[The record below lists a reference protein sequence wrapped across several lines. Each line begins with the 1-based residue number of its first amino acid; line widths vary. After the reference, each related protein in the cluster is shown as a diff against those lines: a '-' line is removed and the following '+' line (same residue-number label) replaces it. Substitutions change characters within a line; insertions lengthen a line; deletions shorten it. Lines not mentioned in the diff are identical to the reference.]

1 MITEY
6 MRKKWISLSMNNH
19 LESMNKRKKYMMYP
33 YMVIAA
39 YILITLILNLFGP
52 VEYQGYTTGKKAAVT
67 IYILMFL
74 VVTYVGMKIA
84 SMSGQVKDAA
94 LNKNYAR
101 VKNFIFIIEITI
113 VVVFLIKLSLI
124 IYQVIQY
131 GIPVSGMSFSS
142 MAEVYSDLHLTES
155 DVNIFRKIN
164 SFTRVLTFLAFFS
177 GMYMWKK
184 ISRSGRIMLCA
195 AIILDFLYNILYI
208 GTQRSLFTYMVL
220 AGMLY
225 IVHVIKSG
233 KGIKKRN
240 VFFVAV
246 AVVGA
251 VLIFTKIISA
261 RFTLWGSVMST
272 DFRNGMKFN
281 PNHILVQWLPDEMK
295 YAFITLLSYPSQG
308 YYGLS
313 MCFDVP
319 FQWTWFLGGAR
330 GLNSIASQVL
340 SEIPDFLSSTYPVRT
355 GEMIGFDGLAA
366 WYTIFAWLAGDVT
379 FLGALV
385 VMLLAA
391 YLFMRC
397 WKEVILYNNP
407 LSFAMLIQLVI
418 MYVFV
423 PANNQLFVDR
433 GDSLGIIFLFIIW
446 LVFHK
451 RLNYCEEMN

>member
-1 MITEY
+1 
-6 MRKKWISLSMNNH
+6 
-19 LESMNKRKKYMMYP
+19 
-33 YMVIAA
+33 
-39 YILITLILNLFGP
+39 
-52 VEYQGYTTGKKAAVT
+52 
-67 IYILMFL
+67 
-74 VVTYVGMKIA
+74 
-84 SMSGQVKDAA
+84 
-94 LNKNYAR
+94 
-101 VKNFIFIIEITI
+101 
-113 VVVFLIKLSLI
+113 
-124 IYQVIQY
+124 
-131 GIPVSGMSFSS
+131 
-142 MAEVYSDLHLTES
+142 
-155 DVNIFRKIN
+155 
-164 SFTRVLTFLAFFS
+164 
-177 GMYMWKK
+177 
-184 ISRSGRIMLCA
+184 MLCA